1 MKKSNN
7 GSDYEDSI
15 KHLQNIM
22 KAVKKTPATTESIS
36 IKDESV
42 EYSSESSDND
52 GSKKENP
59 KKESVSKSISS
70 KSDSSKPTENI
81 EKSDSAEDKKSSLG
95 NIFKKVDKILD
106 EDLDEGKNDK
116 KLTEYSSK
124 NDEPTVHIQKT
135 LNYESLKNA
144 KDFEHDSSFADDDKL
159 SFDKLEIDETEE
171 SKINKSDEGAS
182 FSFEDNILN
191 NVDDIFEDDNK
202 PSKNDKEDIN
212 MSLKEKSDENDL
224 VDSEDNSSN
233 FEDIEDNSDKEF
245 SLKSKTSSSFLS
257 KLHQS
262 FKEVEEDNDK
272 DEDKN
277 KSKDFKKESK
287 TENSIFDADRDKN
300 TKPGKSVEDNPSGIG
315 IKKVNLSIIPILGI
329 IVGIVTI
336 SLGIYLVFGR
346 SARVVDSVASGEY
359 VGMSI
364 LLFIIGAICFIF
376 SLIQIVS
383 VKTPFDNT
391 FDEMRSIDREDIN
404 MDDFLDEITVDDI
417 PEGKETDNEDLDDE
431 TEISEEKYEL
441 EDNEDNYNVTK
452 KSFDSDYVKT
462 DADDFK
468 ITVNTSVHNEE
479 DDDK

>member
-171 SKINKSDEGAS
+171 SKK
-182 FSFEDNILN
+182 
-191 NVDDIFEDDNK
+191 
-202 PSKNDKEDIN
+202 
-212 MSLKEKSDENDL
+212 
-224 VDSEDNSSN
+224 
-233 FEDIEDNSDKEF
+233 
-245 SLKSKTSSSFLS
+245 
-257 KLHQS
+257 
-262 FKEVEEDNDK
+262 
-272 DEDKN
+272 
-277 KSKDFKKESK
+277 
-287 TENSIFDADRDKN
+287 
-300 TKPGKSVEDNPSGIG
+300 
-315 IKKVNLSIIPILGI
+315 
-329 IVGIVTI
+329 
-336 SLGIYLVFGR
+336 
-346 SARVVDSVASGEY
+346 
-359 VGMSI
+359 
-364 LLFIIGAICFIF
+364 
-376 SLIQIVS
+376 
-383 VKTPFDNT
+383 
-391 FDEMRSIDREDIN
+391 
-404 MDDFLDEITVDDI
+404 
-417 PEGKETDNEDLDDE
+417 
-431 TEISEEKYEL
+431 
-441 EDNEDNYNVTK
+441 
-452 KSFDSDYVKT
+452 
-462 DADDFK
+462 
-468 ITVNTSVHNEE
+468 
-479 DDDK
+479 